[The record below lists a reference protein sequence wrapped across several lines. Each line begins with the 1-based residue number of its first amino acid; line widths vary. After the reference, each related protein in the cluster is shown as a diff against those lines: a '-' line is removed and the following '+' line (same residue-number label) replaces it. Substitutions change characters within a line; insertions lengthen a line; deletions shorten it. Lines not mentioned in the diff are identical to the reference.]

1 MNRSRVLAALF
12 FAWIGLLAATAI
24 EASVRFSTPGLSR
37 PLAFAV
43 GKGIF
48 SAVGRTE
55 LILFS
60 IAALIAVRR
69 APRIVRLLLLG
80 IGVVLVFQ
88 VAWLYPTLADRA
100 DLVMQGRSLPRSPAH
115 TLYMVCELV
124 KLVMLAV
131 AGWTSIRT
139 AAPSR

>member
-1 MNRSRVLAALF
+1 MNRLRVLAALF

-24 EASVRFSTPGLSR
+24 EALVRFSTPGLSR
-37 PLAFAV
+37 SLALAV

-48 SAVGRTE
+48 SAVGRAE
-55 LILFS
+55 LLLFS

-80 IGVVLVFQ
+80 IGAVLVFQ

-100 DLVMQGRSLPRSPAH
+100 DLVMQGRNLPRSPAH
-115 TLYMVCELV
+115 TLYLVSELA

-131 AGWTSIRT
+131 AGWATIRT
-139 AAPSR
+139 VPPSR